1 MNFKI
6 FLSVIALAVT
16 TVAAQP
22 AARADEGGG
31 GNMRWKFAPNVYR
44 LEEPTGPRH
53 HAFHEPPAQQVR
65 RGQTPGVHN
74 MLGFNPATL
83 KKPVA
88 AVPQQQPNVM
98 AQLVPPGF
106 NNLFGKPTSTGT
118 AATAQAKP
126 LTALMAP
133 TASTLAPSRPAV
145 KAPVRRMASN
155 NNVMA
160 RMRRPARS
168 QSHNASAG
176 PIASYG
182 QGVGYIPGSTAPGV
196 TGGSGGA
203 NATVNGKLIRH

>member
-1 MNFKI
+1 
-6 FLSVIALAVT
+6 
-16 TVAAQP
+16 
-22 AARADEGGG
+22 
-31 GNMRWKFAPNVYR
+31 
-44 LEEPTGPRH
+44 LEQPTGPRQ
-53 HAFHEPPAQQVR
+53 HAFNEPPMQQVR
-65 RGQTPGVHN
+65 RGQTPGVSN

-106 NNLFGKPTSTGT
+106 NNLFGKPTSNGT
-118 AATAQAKP
+118 AATAHANNLP
-126 LTALMAP
+126 LTAQMAP
-133 TASTLAPSRPAV
+133 AASALSPSRPAV

-168 QSHNASAG
+168 QSHTASAG

-182 QGVGYIPGSTAPGV
+182 QGVGYVPGSTAPGV
-196 TGGSGGA
+196 TGGSGGRTDT
-203 NATVNGKLIRH
+203 TVNGKVIRR

>member
-31 GNMRWKFAPNVYR
+31 GNARWKFAPNVYR
-44 LEEPTGPRH
+44 LEQPTGPRQ
-53 HAFHEPPAQQVR
+53 HAFNEPPMQQVR

-83 KKPVA
+83 KRPVA

-106 NNLFGKPTSTGT
+106 NNLFGKPTSNGT
-118 AATAQAKP
+118 AATAHANNLP
-126 LTALMAP
+126 LTAQMAP
-133 TASTLAPSRPAV
+133 PAAAIATKAAVRAPI
-145 KAPVRRMASN
+145 RRSN

-160 RMRRPARS
+160 HMRRPARS
-168 QSHNASAG
+168 QSRTASAG

-196 TGGSGGA
+196 TGGSGSSTNTSVMG
-203 NATVNGKLIRH
+203 VIKRR